1 MYITYRM
8 PGLPTSKSLWPFSP
22 QSIPG
27 LALWL
32 DAADASSLTLDGS
45 AVTAWRDKSGKGS
58 NASGSGGLSYT
69 AGEGI
74 TFNGSNGYFSVP
86 GVANSIVETPFTV
99 FVVEK
104 VAVLPSAELPMGI
117 FTNDP
122 NTGVQYGSFLTC
134 YQSSG
139 AVTFGWYA
147 ADQTTSTTYSPGTTR
162 MLNFN
167 YTGSNRT
174 ILVNGTSVATE
185 SWTQNLITGAFT
197 QPVIGR
203 LWGTYYYNGTISEL
217 MLYTG
222 NINTQQYQQVEGYL
236 AQKWGLQIL
245 LPPTHP
251 YFAILPVST
260 PPTSISGLSLWLDA
274 TDSSTKVT
282 SSQGV
287 NLVSI
292 RDKSGSGNLWTPVTP
307 NTINANSSINSRPAL
322 TLFSSGSTISLL
334 SGTYTLT
341 AGYNSTIFAV
351 VRCNDGGISIFG
363 DYGPSI
369 NAGLVFSGPS
379 LEFFNAPDY
388 DYYSNAYDIVAPS
401 NPNFILCA
409 RVSATDSGSTYL
421 CTVNGT
427 EYSVDQPN
435 TALASTGT
443 RVITTSNTG
452 PSSYIELL
460 IGEILVYS
468 AGFNMSQIRQVEGYL
483 AWKWGIQ
490 GNLPSSHPYYYAPS
504 AVQLYQ
510 RPVFQRIFQ
519 PVDIS
524 GCQLW
529 LDAAD
534 ASSMTFSSGT
544 TVSAWLDKSGNGNN
558 GTPNTEITWNVNGFG
573 TSLPA
578 MTFTNTQWFL
588 GNVSITGNQFT
599 AFCVF
604 NMNSAASFYARVLS
618 LGVSGENDYNNN
630 AYICIVRLG
639 GTVFSNYR
647 DGTYPTIDIALD
659 TNELTTSWVDGTT
672 SYISQYGG
680 TPTTIGSSGNF
691 GVTSY
696 AIGVSNN
703 TADSPFYGYVA
714 EVIVY
719 NTALTLSQRQQV
731 EAYLAWKWGLR
742 SSLPSTHPGY
752 ILPSFSTTF
761 TPKSLTGLQLWLDAA
776 DSSTVTGTSTVTS
789 WLDKSGN
796 GNNGTPI
803 SSGPTLVQNVQNGLP
818 GITFPTT
825 ASIMLCGNILTG
837 TNFSILAVIKYT
849 SSGIEEFALGEW
861 KHQYGSN
868 LPFYKGGTIYAT
880 ASDTTYGPFGPLT
893 PADTSAFHMYSASL
907 ASSTSS
913 PDATL
918 IAGTDGNVATYTST
932 SGPNTAGTDT
942 PFSVG
947 GDYENITGYYPL
959 TGYMCE
965 VIVYNTALT
974 LSQRQQVEGYL
985 AWKWGLQNN
994 LPSTHAYKKFR
1005 P

>member
-32 DAADASSLTLDGS
+32 DAADASSVTGTS
-45 AVTAWRDKSGKGS
+45 PVTAWRDKSGLGNNMSVSGTVSYAS
-58 NASGSGGLSYT
+58 NKMTFSYGGIMTSANSTTITASVSMVFIVCQATALPNGNSMVFACPDLGGGDTSIRFYPDIQSVNNADTNDLGFTYGDDGTGQYYANGTLNGNDPVIVTTGVNIIEAVVNRSGSTLFTLSSSFY
-69 AGEGI
+69 
-74 TFNGSNGYFSVP
+74 SRYFV
-86 GVANSIVETPFTV
+86 GDIQEVIV
-99 FVVEK
+99 
-104 VAVLPSAELPMGI
+104 
-117 FTNDP
+117 
-122 NTGVQYGSFLTC
+122 
-134 YQSSG
+134 
-139 AVTFGWYA
+139 
-147 ADQTTSTTYSPGTTR
+147 
-162 MLNFN
+162 
-167 YTGSNRT
+167 YTGPIT
-174 ILVNGTSVATE
+174 TE
-185 SWTQNLITGAFT
+185 Q
-197 QPVIGR
+197 R
-203 LWGTYYYNGTISEL
+203 
-217 MLYTG
+217 
-222 NINTQQYQQVEGYL
+222 QQVEGYL
-236 AQKWGLQIL
+236 GWKWGLQSL
-245 LPPTHP
+245 LPPTNP
-251 YFAILPVST
+251 YSPYNSFQ
-260 PPTSISGLSLWLDA
+260 PTNISGCKLWLDA
-274 TDSSTKVT
+274 ADPNSVILSDPNDPASYIVQWNDKSGNGNDMYTNTGDIFYTTSPQRSLQFVTEPTMITGNQITVNTSTSVFMVIKVT
-282 SSQGV
+282 SVSDLADTLEFTDLAGGEGYF
-287 NLVSI
+287 SI
-292 RDKSGSGNLWTPVTP
+292 RYDAPTNL
-307 NTINANSSINSRPAL
+307 INADGNDL
-322 TLFSSGSTISLL
+322 
-334 SGTYTLT
+334 
-341 AGYNSTIFAV
+341 GYP
-351 VRCNDGGISIFG
+351 GG
-363 DYGPSI
+363 
-369 NAGLVFSGPS
+369 
-379 LEFFNAPDY
+379 
-388 DYYSNAYDIVAPS
+388 YY
-401 NPNFILCA
+401 
-409 RVSATDSGSTYL
+409 
-421 CTVNGT
+421 VNGT
-427 EYSVDQPN
+427 LYSSSGITVPLGYNIVN
-435 TALASTGT
+435 TTNTTQSGDT
-443 RVITTSNTG
+443 RVSLSTTFMGRYFYGNIQEVIMYTTAITSTQRQQVQAYLSQKWNIPLSFPIVT
-452 PSSYIELL
+452 
-460 IGEILVYS
+460 IGI
-468 AGFNMSQIRQVEGYL
+468 
-483 AWKWGIQ
+483 
-490 GNLPSSHPYYYAPS
+490 PPYN
-504 AVQLYQ
+504 
-510 RPVFQRIFQ
+510 RIFQ

-588 GNVSITGNQFT
+588 GNISITENQFT

-803 SSGPTLVQNVQNGLP
+803 SSGPTLVQNIQNGLP

-932 SGPNTAGTDT
+932 SGPNTAGTDK